1 MPRYSAEE
9 GLHLGT
15 AQGRKSWDLLHNFLL
30 KKTFSNCITTIT
42 SEIDYVDTAII
53 TSIKQYTGL
62 AGNFFLNTIFCQKHG
77 TPTGRIVNFLRK
89 SKQLGHQQQAN
100 SCHLKSNF
108 FTVIHHR
115 RGKSY
120 EMQADMGSDQDNSD
134 NFISGVVEGMLNLL
148 RSVHFSSHIP
158 FMGKRILWTSMDI
171 GTEKGFVHKNARM
184 GIELL
189 FVCS

>member
-1 MPRYSAEE
+1 
-9 GLHLGT
+9 
-15 AQGRKSWDLLHNFLL
+15 
-30 KKTFSNCITTIT
+30 
-42 SEIDYVDTAII
+42 
-53 TSIKQYTGL
+53 
-62 AGNFFLNTIFCQKHG
+62 
-77 TPTGRIVNFLRK
+77 
-89 SKQLGHQQQAN
+89 
-100 SCHLKSNF
+100 
-108 FTVIHHR
+108 
-115 RGKSY
+115 
-120 EMQADMGSDQDNSD
+120 MQADMGSDQDNSD